1 MPVDAEESI
10 ALGRF
15 TVNLATARVFRDGR
29 ELELRPQAF
38 RALKVLVQNPG
49 RLVDYEQMIR
59 EAWDGIQ
66 VSKHTV
72 AVTVGDIKNALKEYG
87 SWITVRSKFGY
98 CLEIPES
105 EDLIVRGRHFLN
117 QFTRGGFENALLCFQ
132 RAAERDGADYRALE
146 AISNTHLMLGAFLLR
161 DPRAL
166 HRGFVEAQQG
176 AIALRGF
183 TWELQLDR
191 AYGRFIFEANV
202 ADAASE
208 LLELQQPNP
217 RSAEVFARLA
227 MVRLAQGHL
236 DEALAMM
243 RQTRASDLL
252 VAPLAF
258 VETIVRLFRREF
270 NLAIQHGKEALDLHP
285 GSQFGRVS
293 YAEALE
299 HAGRYEEATIQYHLA
314 ATLAD
319 APWVRAMA
327 ARFLA
332 KIGRTAEALKTLS
345 ELKRARETDYV
356 DAYHFGLLLD
366 ALGMRDEAF
375 QELERAYE
383 ERSYMMLLFGTDPK
397 TDPLRS
403 DPRFARLRD
412 KVMRR
417 AQWGG
422 L

>member
-1 MPVDAEESI
+1 MPVDIEESV

-15 TVNLATARVFRDGR
+15 TVNLATARLFRDGR

-49 RLVDYEQMIR
+49 RLVDYGQMIR
-59 EAWDGIQ
+59 DAWGGIL

-72 AVTVGDIKNALKEYG
+72 AVTVGEIKNALKEYG

-105 EDLIVRGRHFLN
+105 EDLIVRGRHFQN
-117 QFTRGGFENALLCFQ
+117 QFTRGGFENALFCYQ
-132 RAAERDGADYRALE
+132 RAAERDGADFRALE

-161 DPRAL
+161 DPRTL

-176 AIALRGF
+176 AIALRGL

-202 ADAASE
+202 GDAASE
-208 LLELQQPNP
+208 LMDLQPATP

-227 MVRLAQGHL
+227 MVHLAQGRP

-243 RQTRASDLL
+243 RQTRATDLL

-270 NLAIQHGKEALDLHP
+270 NLAIQQGKEALDLHP
-285 GSQFGRVS
+285 GSQFGRVN

-299 HAGRYEEATIQYHLA
+299 HAGRHEEATIQYHLA
-314 ATLAD
+314 AALAD
-319 APWVRAMA
+319 APWVRATA

-332 KIGRTAEALKTLS
+332 KIGRTAEALETLS
-345 ELKRARETDYV
+345 ELTRARETDYV
-356 DAYHFGLLLD
+356 DAFHFGLLLD
-366 ALGMRDEAF
+366 ALGRRDEAF

-383 ERSYMMLLFGTDPK
+383 ERSYMLLLLDTDPK
-397 TDPLRS
+397 ADSLRS
-403 DPRFARLRD
+403 DPRFTRLRD
-412 KVMRR
+412 KVLRR
-417 AQWGG
+417 AQLGK